1 MKDTT
6 RKDTGFWLLDSGNRT
21 STSRN
26 PASRIILLILLTL
39 SLSCHAQWKYEPTPE
54 NKQTREWFEEARFGL
69 FIHWGV
75 YSQLG
80 DGEWVMNNQRIPVK
94 AYEKLPAFFNP
105 IEFNPKEWVQMAK
118 DAGMKYITITSKHH
132 DGFAMYD
139 SKVSDY
145 DIVDRTPY
153 KKDVLKML
161 ADECRAQGIKL
172 FFYHSQLDWH
182 HPDYFPRGNTGN
194 DYTGRPESGDW
205 YKYLDYMDAQL
216 AELLTNYGPIA
227 GIWFD
232 GMWDKKDADWR
243 LEKTYKLIHQLQPAA
258 LVGSNHHRPPYPG
271 EDFQMF
277 EKDLP
282 GHNTTGFSP
291 EQKIG
296 ELPKETCET
305 INNSWGFNLQDAK
318 NKSEKELIQYL
329 VKSAGYGANFL
340 LNVGP
345 MPSGKIQPEHTALL
359 KQMGD
364 WLKINGETIYG
375 TKGGPL
381 SAREWGVMTQKG
393 NKYYIHILN
402 WQDETLTLPKLGK
415 KVVSAKLFS
424 DKSTVKFQ
432 ENEFGVS
439 VIVPKNKWKEIDT
452 IVELEV
458 K

>member
-1 MKDTT
+1 M
-6 RKDTGFWLLDSGNRT
+6 RNSSCNRT
-21 STSRN
+21 RQFLIVALLLLSATSQ
-26 PASRIILLILLTL
+26 
-39 SLSCHAQWKYEPTPE
+39 AQWKYTPTKE
-54 NKQTREWFEEARFGL
+54 NLETRKWFEEARFGL

-75 YSQLG
+75 YSTLG
-80 DGEWVMNNQRIPVK
+80 DGEWVMNNQRIPVST
-94 AYEKLPAFFNP
+94 YEKLPGFFNP
-105 IEFNPKEWVQMAK
+105 VAFDPKEWVQMVK

-145 DIVDRTPY
+145 DVVDRTPY
-153 KKDVLKML
+153 KKDILKML
-161 ADECRAQGIKL
+161 ADECHAQGIKL

-182 HPDYFPRGNTGN
+182 HPDYFPRGNTGQG
-194 DYTGRPESGDW
+194 YTGRPESGDFFR
-205 YKYLDYMDAQL
+205 YLDYMDAQL
-216 AELLTNYGPIA
+216 VELLTNYGPIA

-243 LEKTYKLIHQLQPAA
+243 LEKTYKLIHDTRPAA
-258 LVGSNHHRPPYPG
+258 LVGSNHHRPPYEG

-282 GHNTTGFSP
+282 GHNTTGFSD
-291 EQKIG
+291 EQKVG
-296 ELPKETCET
+296 SLPKETCET
-305 INNSWGFNLQDAK
+305 INNSWGFNLQDAR
-318 NKSEKELIQYL
+318 NKSRKDLIQYL

-345 MPSGKIQPEHTALL
+345 MPNGKIQPEHTALL

-364 WLKINGETIYG
+364 WMRINGETIYG
-375 TKGGPL
+375 TQGGPL
-381 SAREWGVMTQKG
+381 SARDWGVTTQKG
-393 NKYYIHILN
+393 NKIYVHILK
-402 WQDETLTLPKLGK
+402 WQDESLTMPKLPK

-424 DKSTVKFQ
+424 DKSPVKFQ
-432 ENEFGVS
+432 ENEYGVS
-439 VIVPKNKWKEIDT
+439 IQVPKSKMDEIDT